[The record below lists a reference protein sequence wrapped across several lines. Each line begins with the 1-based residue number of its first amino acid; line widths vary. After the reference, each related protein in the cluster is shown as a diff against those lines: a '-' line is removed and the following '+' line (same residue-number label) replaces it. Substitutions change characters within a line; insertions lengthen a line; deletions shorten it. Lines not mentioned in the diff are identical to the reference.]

1 MMRPYAVSCP
11 PLSAQTLSEAPR
23 KIVLCMLVLRCR
35 EYFSGVAVLDQLA
48 KKHERSELR
57 YAGGLLHIMSDDHDR
72 EFVLKLLYQLFDLG
86 RRYGI
91 ERRRRFVE

>member
-1 MMRPYAVSCP
+1 MSNNHDREFV
-11 PLSAQTLSEAPR
+11 LTPR
-23 KIVLCMLVLRCR
+23 KIVLCMFVLWRC

-48 KKHERSELR
+48 KKHECCELR
-57 YAGGLLHIMSDDHDR
+57 YAGGLLHIMSNNHDR

-86 RRYGI
+86 RRYGV